1 MSVQKRQARPAQDP
15 ALSAAG
21 RRQDI
26 RFAEKDEAL
35 RQDVHALGT
44 MIGELLIEQGGQP
57 LYDSVETARQL
68 AIEARVFLTG
78 WAGVCCAGPTRR
90 AGHQACGQQDERQ
103 GGGSADT
110 GDCCR

>member
-44 MIGELLIEQGGQP
+44 IIGELLIEQGGQP
-57 LYDSVETARQL
+57 LYDTVETARQL
-68 AIEARVFLTG
+68 AIDARVGDPGGAENLDDL
-78 WAGVCCAGPTRR
+78 V
-90 AGHQACGQQDERQ
+90 RQ
-103 GGGSADT
+103 LSAPEAQEFIKAFSAYVQV
-110 GDCCR
+110 